1 MQLCAIGFFA
11 NPCFVLKKT
20 STLIEVDDEKSKRR
34 GILLLHRAEEV
45 LRKYFGYPAFRE
57 GQKKIITSLLEG
69 RDTVGIMPT
78 GGGKSI
84 CYQVPAMLFDG
95 VTIVVSPLI
104 SLMKD
109 QVDVLVSMGIP
120 ATQINSSLTYS
131 EVRERMQ
138 QAARGEY
145 KLIYIAPERLESDSF
160 QSLIQ
165 DVPISFVAVD
175 EAHCVS
181 QWGHDFRPSY
191 LEIARFLDSLP
202 QRPVVVAL
210 TATATPEV
218 TSDIQRQLSLEG
230 EQIFITGFGRDNL
243 NLSVRRGENRRDFI
257 QEYIRSNGQQAGII
271 YAATRKDVDALH
283 ADLDKRGFSVTK
295 YHAGLTEEERAEN
308 QEAFLFDDVRTM
320 IATNAFGMGIDKSN
334 VRYVIHYNMPKNLE
348 AYYQEAGRA
357 GRDGEPSEC
366 VLLFQPQDIQ
376 TQTFFIEQ
384 NTLSD
389 ERKEHEYKKLYAMI
403 DYCRTPRC
411 LQQYIVHYFGE
422 TSAAECGRCGNCTDQ
437 RELADI
443 TVEAQ
448 KIFSCVKRMKE
459 RFGAALVAQ
468 VLKGSKNKKVTQFS
482 FDQLPTYGLMKEYK
496 EKEIVDLIQLLIAE
510 GYLQV
515 TESQYPV
522 LKLGEKALPV
532 LRGEEQVW
540 QKIVIRPVQQ
550 TEDDDLFERLRSLRK
565 EISQREGV
573 PPYVIFHDSTLREM
587 SSLCPKD
594 KKEMLQIK
602 GVGEAKFDK
611 YGQPFL
617 DCLQVYEA
625 QKGVKS
631 GG

>member
-1 MQLCAIGFFA
+1 M
-11 NPCFVLKKT
+11 
-20 STLIEVDDEKSKRR
+20 
-34 GILLLHRAEEV
+34 ILLLHRAEEV
-45 LRKYFGYPAFRE
+45 LQKYFGYPTFRE

-69 RDTVGIMPT
+69 HDTVGIMPT

-95 VTIVVSPLI
+95 VTIVISPLI

-120 ATQINSSLTYS
+120 ATQINSTLSYS
-131 EVRERMQ
+131 EVRDRLR

-145 KLIYIAPERLESDSF
+145 KLLYIAPERLESDSF
-160 QSLIQ
+160 QALIEE
-165 DVPISFVAVD
+165 VPISFVAVD

-202 QRPVVVAL
+202 QRPVVAAL

-218 TSDIQRQLSLEG
+218 TADIKRQLALMDERL
-230 EQIFITGFGRDNL
+230 FITGFGRDNL

-257 QEYIRSNGQQAGII
+257 YEYLRAHRQQAGII

-283 ADLDKRGFSVTK
+283 ADLHKRGFSVTK
-295 YHAGLTEEERAEN
+295 YHAGLTEEERAQN

-357 GRDGEPSEC
+357 GRDGEPSDC

-384 NTLSD
+384 NVLSD

-411 LQQYIVHYFGE
+411 LQQYIVHYFGD
-422 TSAAECGRCGNCTDQ
+422 TAAEECGRCGNCTDE

-443 TVEAQ
+443 TLEAQ
-448 KIFSCVKRMKE
+448 KIFSCVKRMRE
-459 RFGAALVAQ
+459 RFGASLVAQ

-482 FDQLPTYGLMKEYK
+482 FDQLPTYGVMKEYK

-515 TESQYPV
+515 TESQYPI
-522 LKLGEKALPV
+522 LKLGERALPV

-550 TEDDDLFERLRSLRK
+550 TEDDTLFEQLRSLRK

-587 SSLCPKD
+587 SSLCPND
-594 KKEMLQIK
+594 KQAMLQVK
-602 GVGEAKFDK
+602 GVGEAKYEK
-611 YGQPFL
+611 YGELFL
-617 DCLQVYEA
+617 ECLQNYMA
-625 QKGVKS
+625 QKV
-631 GG
+631 

>member
-1 MQLCAIGFFA
+1 M
-11 NPCFVLKKT
+11 
-20 STLIEVDDEKSKRR
+20 
-34 GILLLHRAEEV
+34 LHRAEEV
-45 LRKYFGYPAFRE
+45 LRKYFGYPAFRA

-84 CYQVPAMLFDG
+84 CYQVPAMLFEG
-95 VTIVVSPLI
+95 VTIVISPLI

-109 QVDVLVSMGIP
+109 QVDVLVSMGMP
-120 ATQINSSLTYS
+120 ATQINSSLSYS
-131 EVRERMQ
+131 EVRERLQ

-145 KLIYIAPERLESDSF
+145 RLIYIAPERLESDSF
-160 QSLIQ
+160 QTLIR

-202 QRPVVVAL
+202 QRPVVAAL

-230 EQIFITGFGRDNL
+230 GQLFITGFGRDNL

-257 QEYIRSNGQQAGII
+257 QEYIRSNRQQAGII

-283 ADLDKRGFSVTK
+283 ADLHKRGFSVTK
-295 YHAGLTEEERAEN
+295 YHAGLTEEERAKN

-496 EKEIVDLIQLLIAE
+496 EKEIVDLIQLLIAD

-587 SSLCPKD
+587 SSMCPTD
-594 KKEMLQIK
+594 RQAMLQVK
-602 GVGEAKFDK
+602 GVGESKFEK
-611 YGQPFL
+611 YGQLFL
-617 DCLQVYEA
+617 DCLQDYAA
-625 QKGVKS
+625 QKA
-631 GG
+631 

>member
-1 MQLCAIGFFA
+1 M
-11 NPCFVLKKT
+11 
-20 STLIEVDDEKSKRR
+20 
-34 GILLLHRAEEV
+34 ILLLHRAEEV
-45 LRKYFGYPAFRE
+45 LQKYFGYPTFRE

-69 RDTVGIMPT
+69 HDTVGIMPT

-95 VTIVVSPLI
+95 VTIVISPLI

-120 ATQINSSLTYS
+120 ATQINSTLSYS
-131 EVRERMQ
+131 EVRDRLR

-145 KLIYIAPERLESDSF
+145 KLLYIAPERLESDSF
-160 QSLIQ
+160 QALIEE
-165 DVPISFVAVD
+165 VPISFVAVD

-202 QRPVVVAL
+202 QRPVVAAL

-218 TSDIQRQLSLEG
+218 TADIKRQLALMDERL
-230 EQIFITGFGRDNL
+230 FITGFGRDNL

-257 QEYIRSNGQQAGII
+257 YEYLRAHRQQAGII

-283 ADLDKRGFSVTK
+283 ADLHKRGFSVTK
-295 YHAGLTEEERAEN
+295 YHAGLTEEERAQN

-357 GRDGEPSEC
+357 GRDGEPSDC

-384 NTLSD
+384 NVLSD

-411 LQQYIVHYFGE
+411 LQQYIVHYFGD
-422 TSAAECGRCGNCTDQ
+422 TAAEECGRCGNCTDE

-443 TVEAQ
+443 TLEAQ
-448 KIFSCVKRMKE
+448 KIFSCVKRMRE
-459 RFGAALVAQ
+459 RFGASLVAQ

-482 FDQLPTYGLMKEYK
+482 FDQLPTYGVMKEYK

-515 TESQYPV
+515 TESQYPI
-522 LKLGEKALPV
+522 LKLGERALPV
-532 LRGEEQVW
+532 LRGEEQIW

-550 TEDDDLFERLRSLRK
+550 TEDDTLFEQLRSLRK

-587 SSLCPKD
+587 SSLCPND
-594 KKEMLQIK
+594 KQAMLQVK
-602 GVGEAKFDK
+602 GVGEAKYEK
-611 YGQPFL
+611 YGVLFL
-617 DCLQVYEA
+617 ECLQNYMA
-625 QKGVKS
+625 QKV
-631 GG
+631 

>member
-1 MQLCAIGFFA
+1 MLQ
-11 NPCFVLKKT
+11 
-20 STLIEVDDEKSKRR
+20 
-34 GILLLHRAEEV
+34 RAEEI
-45 LRKYFGYPAFRE
+45 LQTYFGYPSFRE
-57 GQKKIITSLLEG
+57 GQKKIIESLLAG
-69 RDTVGIMPT
+69 HDTVGIMPT

-95 VTIVVSPLI
+95 VTIVISPLI

-120 ATQINSSLTYS
+120 ATQINSSLDGS
-131 EVRERMQ
+131 EVRERLRR
-138 QAARGEY
+138 AARGEY
-145 KLIYIAPERLESDSF
+145 KLLYIAPERLESDAF
-160 QSLIQ
+160 QAWMKE
-165 DVPISFVAVD
+165 VPISFVAVD

-191 LEIARFLDSLP
+191 LEIARFLEKMP
-202 QRPVVVAL
+202 QRPVVAAL

-218 TSDIQRQLSLEG
+218 TDDIRRQLTLANEHL
-230 EQIFITGFGRDNL
+230 FITGFGRDNL
-243 NLSVRRGENRRDFI
+243 NLSVRKGENRRQFI
-257 QEYIRSNGQQAGII
+257 QDYLRAHPHQAGIV

-283 ADLDKRGFSVTK
+283 ADLQKRGFSVTK
-295 YHAGLTEEERAEN
+295 YHAGLSEEERAAN

-366 VLLFQPQDIQ
+366 ILLFQPQDIQ

-384 NTLSD
+384 NQLTD

-411 LQQYIVHYFGE
+411 LQQYIVQYFGE
-422 TSAAECGRCGNCTDQ
+422 TDAAACGRCGNCTDDT
-437 RELADI
+437 ELADI

-448 KIFSCVKRMKE
+448 KIFSCVKRMRE

-468 VLKGSKNKKVTQFS
+468 VLKGSKNKKVAQLG
-482 FDQLPTYGLMKEYK
+482 FDKLPTYGLMKEYK
-496 EKEIVDLIQLLIAE
+496 EKEIADLIQLLIAE
-510 GYLQV
+510 GYLAV

-522 LKLGEKALPV
+522 VKLGEKALPV
-532 LRGEEQVW
+532 LKGEEQVW
-540 QKIVIRPVQQ
+540 QKIVVRPAQQ
-550 TEDDDLFERLRSLRK
+550 AEDDELFERLRHLRK

-573 PPYVIFHDSTLREM
+573 PPYVIFHDSTLKEM
-587 SSLCPKD
+587 SSLCPTD
-594 KKEMLQIK
+594 KQAMLRVK
-602 GVGEAKFDK
+602 GVGESKFDK
-611 YGQPFL
+611 YGHLFL
-617 DCLQVYEA
+617 DVLQSYA
-625 QKGVKS
+625 AVKP
-631 GG
+631 

>member
-1 MQLCAIGFFA
+1 M
-11 NPCFVLKKT
+11 
-20 STLIEVDDEKSKRR
+20 
-34 GILLLHRAEEV
+34 LHRAEEV
-45 LRKYFGYPAFRE
+45 LQKYFGYPTFRE

-69 RDTVGIMPT
+69 HDTVGIMPT

-95 VTIVVSPLI
+95 VTIVISPLI

-120 ATQINSSLTYS
+120 ATQINSTLSYS
-131 EVRERMQ
+131 EVRDRLR

-145 KLIYIAPERLESDSF
+145 KLLYIAPERLESDSF
-160 QSLIQ
+160 QALIEE
-165 DVPISFVAVD
+165 VPISFVAVD

-202 QRPVVVAL
+202 QRPVVAAL

-218 TSDIQRQLSLEG
+218 TADIKRQLALMDERL
-230 EQIFITGFGRDNL
+230 FITGFGRDNL

-257 QEYIRSNGQQAGII
+257 YEYLRAHRQQAGII

-283 ADLDKRGFSVTK
+283 ADLHKRGFSVTK
-295 YHAGLTEEERAEN
+295 YHAGLTEEERAQN

-357 GRDGEPSEC
+357 GRDGEPSDC

-384 NTLSD
+384 NVLSD

-411 LQQYIVHYFGE
+411 LQQYIVHYFGD
-422 TSAAECGRCGNCTDQ
+422 TAAEECGRCGNCTDE

-443 TVEAQ
+443 TLEAQ
-448 KIFSCVKRMKE
+448 KIFSCVKRMRE
-459 RFGAALVAQ
+459 RFGASLVAQ

-482 FDQLPTYGLMKEYK
+482 FDQLPTYGVMKEYK

-515 TESQYPV
+515 TESQYPI
-522 LKLGEKALPV
+522 LKLGERALPV
-532 LRGEEQVW
+532 LRGEEQIW

-550 TEDDDLFERLRSLRK
+550 TEDDTLFEQLRSLRK

-587 SSLCPKD
+587 SSLCPND
-594 KKEMLQIK
+594 KQAMLQVK
-602 GVGEAKFDK
+602 GVGEAKYEK
-611 YGQPFL
+611 YGVLFL
-617 DCLQVYEA
+617 ECLQNYMA
-625 QKGVKS
+625 QKV
-631 GG
+631 

>member
-1 MQLCAIGFFA
+1 M
-11 NPCFVLKKT
+11 
-20 STLIEVDDEKSKRR
+20 
-34 GILLLHRAEEV
+34 LHRAEEV
-45 LRKYFGYPAFRE
+45 LQKYFGYPTFRE

-69 RDTVGIMPT
+69 HDTVGIMPT

-95 VTIVVSPLI
+95 VTIVISPLI

-120 ATQINSSLTYS
+120 ATQINSTLSYS
-131 EVRERMQ
+131 EVRDRLR

-145 KLIYIAPERLESDSF
+145 KLLYIAPERLESDSF
-160 QSLIQ
+160 QSLIEE
-165 DVPISFVAVD
+165 VPISFVAVD

-202 QRPVVVAL
+202 QRPVVAAL

-218 TSDIQRQLSLEG
+218 TADIKRQLALMDERL
-230 EQIFITGFGRDNL
+230 FITGFGRDNL

-257 QEYIRSNGQQAGII
+257 YEYLRAHRQQAGII

-283 ADLDKRGFSVTK
+283 ADLHKRGFSVTK
-295 YHAGLTEEERAEN
+295 YHAGLTEEERAQN

-357 GRDGEPSEC
+357 GRDGEPSDC

-384 NTLSD
+384 NVLSD

-411 LQQYIVHYFGE
+411 LQQYIVHYFGD
-422 TSAAECGRCGNCTDQ
+422 TAAEECGRCGNCTDE

-443 TVEAQ
+443 TLEAQ
-448 KIFSCVKRMKE
+448 KIFSCVKRMRE
-459 RFGAALVAQ
+459 RFGASLVAQ

-482 FDQLPTYGLMKEYK
+482 FDQLPTYGVMKDYK

-515 TESQYPV
+515 TESQYPI
-522 LKLGEKALPV
+522 LKLGERALPV

-550 TEDDDLFERLRSLRK
+550 TEDDTLFEQLRSLRK

-587 SSLCPKD
+587 SSLCPTD
-594 KKEMLQIK
+594 KQAMLQVK
-602 GVGEAKFDK
+602 GVGEAKYEK
-611 YGQPFL
+611 YGELFL
-617 DCLQVYEA
+617 ECLQNYVA
-625 QKGVKS
+625 QKV
-631 GG
+631 